1 MILVRTDHPCLRV
14 GCHNVVVG
22 VHTYRDGM
30 PRVGV
35 LAPCAQLG
43 PRSSVERKQ
52 RLGFHVVAC
61 MRLYRSPGATP
72 HIYRAR

>member
-1 MILVRTDHPCLRV
+1 M
-14 GCHNVVVG
+14 
-22 VHTYRDGM
+22 YRDGM

-35 LAPCAQLG
+35 LAPRAQLG
-43 PRSSVERKQ
+43 PQSSVERKQ